1 MNNDMYK
8 LLRFFTYSTYNEL
21 FEVMDIDMKFKPAI
35 TTKLIKVNPSPKGDR
50 NFNKELWSVE
60 IDWRL
65 LDRYKQGGKNETNQ
79 DA

>member
-1 MNNDMYK
+1 MYK
-8 LLRFFTYSTYNEL
+8 FLRLLTYGTYNEL

-35 TTKLIKVNPSPKGDR
+35 TTKLVKVNPSPKGEK

-65 LDRYKQGGKNETNQ
+65 LDSYKQEEK
-79 DA
+79 

>member
-1 MNNDMYK
+1 MSDEMYK
-8 LLRFFTYSTYNEL
+8 FLRLLTYGTYNEL

-35 TTKLIKVNPSPKGDR
+35 TTKLVKVNPSPKGEK

-65 LDRYKQGGKNETNQ
+65 LDSYKQEEK
-79 DA
+79 